1 MHDERLAHPR
11 KRTEPLI
18 TRVRGV
24 LLNNPT
30 FIGLVLLVL
39 VFSLLNDRFLSISN
53 ARVIGL
59 QVAELGIVVVPLA
72 LLLICGSVD
81 LSVGSVAS
89 AGGIVAAKVMT
100 DSGSTLLGVSA
111 GLGFGV
117 LAGIINGVLV
127 AYAGFNAI
135 VVTLGFLSVWAGVA
149 LYMTSG
155 KTLFEFPPSF
165 GKLTEFQLL
174 GKIPLA
180 GIAVFVAFALGWWV
194 LVRSRR
200 GRYIY
205 AVGGN
210 ERAAFLMGV
219 NVKRLRFLLFVL
231 VGSASALAGI
241 LLSVKLGAATPTA
254 GRNMEIQ
261 ALTVILLGG
270 VAFAGGS
277 GRMGGVLAGLV
288 FVGALQNGLI
298 VIGTSPFLQQV
309 FVGLALLFAVAM
321 NDSVR
326 GFLRRQSEATL
337 FRRARRR
344 RVVG

>member
-1 MHDERLAHPR
+1 MTTRVRGVSLTNPTFAGVVL
-11 KRTEPLI
+11 KRIEPLT

-30 FIGLVLLVL
+30 FVGLILLVL
-39 VFSLLNDRFLSISN
+39 VFGLLNDRFLTFSN
-53 ARVIGL
+53 ARIIGL
-59 QVAELGIVVVPLA
+59 QVAELGIMVVPLA

-89 AGGIVAAKVMT
+89 TGGIVAAKVMGA
-100 DSGSTLLGVSA
+100 SGSVTLGVSA
-111 GLGFGV
+111 GLAFGV
-117 LAGIINGVLV
+117 IAGTINGALV

-135 VVTLGFLSVWAGVA
+135 VVTLAFLSVWAGVA
-149 LYMTSG
+149 QYVTSG
-155 KTLFEFPPSF
+155 ATLFEFPASF
-165 GKLTEFQLL
+165 GQLTDFRLL
-174 GKIPLA
+174 DMVSLA
-180 GIAVFVAFALGWWV
+180 GLLVIVAFSLGWWV

-210 ERAAFLMGV
+210 QRAAFLMGV

-231 VGSASALAGI
+231 VGFASALAGI
-241 LLSVKLGAATPTA
+241 LVSVKLGAATPTA

-277 GRMGGVLAGLV
+277 GRMGGVLAGLM

-298 VIGTSPFLQQV
+298 VIGTSQFLQQV
-309 FVGLALLFAVAM
+309 FVGLALLFAVSF

-326 GFLRRQSEATL
+326 GVLRRQSEAI
-337 FRRARRR
+337 
-344 RVVG
+344 